1 MRFHCLQHVVFETPG
16 LIANWIGEQGYSL
29 TFTRL
34 FQNDPFPALDE
45 FDALVIMG
53 GPMSVHDEGEF
64 PWLKKEKELIA
75 GALREKKKVLGICLG
90 AQLIAEVTG
99 ARVYPNSQKEIGFW
113 PLHWTDAARTWLSP
127 PSLPDQDSNSLAQNS
142 DSTNQDSDS
151 PNKEWPAVTQLF
163 HWHGETFDLPP
174 GSIHLAFTNVCPNQ
188 GFLLGEV
195 ALGLQ
200 FHPELT
206 PAIVREMLVYE
217 GHELA
222 AAGMPEST
230 LFARV
235 GDPPASYVQ
244 SEAAI
249 LQQLPSLQGN
259 EKLLYPLLQRFFHY
273 I

>member
-16 LIANWIGEQGYSL
+16 LIANWIGEQGYSI

-45 FDALVIMG
+45 FDALVVMG

-99 ARVYPNSQKEIGFW
+99 GRVYPNSQKEIGFW
-113 PLHWTDAARTWLSP
+113 PLHWTDAARTWLSQPSRPDHSPAP
-127 PSLPDQDSNSLAQNS
+127 PDRAPSSSFDQDSDLI
-142 DSTNQDSDS
+142 DQDSDS
-151 PNKEWPAVTQLF
+151 PKKEWPAVTQLF

-174 GSIHLAFTNVCPNQ
+174 GSIHLAFTDVCLNQ

-206 PAIVREMLVYE
+206 SAIVREMLVYE

-222 AAGMPEST
+222 AAGMPA
-230 LFARV
+230 LPF
-235 GDPPASYVQ
+235 VQ
-244 SEAAI
+244 SEAVI
-249 LQQLPSLQGN
+249 LQQLPSLKGN
-259 EKLLYPLLQRFFHY
+259 EKLLYPLLQHFFHY